1 MLRHSSYSTEGT
13 PEEPQSL
20 SSPDHSL
27 SQENA
32 DFAPVEMEPEKGIED
47 REVILPPS
55 PQSQLH
61 SLPTLCG
68 TTLGSLESDTRDTDT
83 SSSERHFMPSH
94 RPIALPAAEPD
105 LHAGYLSTG
114 QGLSSSGGQYEED
127 MQWQSILA
135 TNTPPPSDGH
145 LVGFLSMP
153 EWTISRELDS
163 QWKDLSP
170 SRRLDAADGDV
181 EVGDTQPTSPSSAF
195 HTSTCIDDLLI
206 IQRDLYSLSESICTA
221 NTRQTVSKEAPRNRQ
236 SCAGNIEKMFSATES
251 LMHVIH
257 TMNRSDGNTCSQGSS
272 ACRCSSGADRDCRS
286 ESIPNTW
293 RLADNSTVL
302 LILSCYLRLLDMYES
317 LAQFLRHSHQTGSPN
332 STVNAPGIPIFAL
345 GNFNLGTSPDANIGV
360 ILHMVLDMV
369 DRLQT
374 AVSHCAVKATGDLNW
389 ESETAFRR
397 GHAGSWG
404 AGSSSRPSG
413 RAGYQ
418 VDEAHGCSTGRATE
432 TFLRAMLS
440 DVRGHELGLIR
451 NLQDLRRS
459 IRGRWLGALPF
470 T

>member
-1 MLRHSSYSTEGT
+1 MESMLRHSSYSPEGT
-13 PEEPQSL
+13 PEGPQSS
-20 SSPDHSL
+20 SSPDHSVNK
-27 SQENA
+27 ENA
-32 DFAPVEMEPEKGIED
+32 DFATDSIED
-47 REVILPPS
+47 REIILPPS

-61 SLPTLCG
+61 SLPSLCG
-68 TTLGSLESDTRDTDT
+68 TTLGNIESGTHDKDTG
-83 SSSERHFMPSH
+83 SSGRHKMPSH
-94 RPIALPAAEPD
+94 QPIPLPAAEPD
-105 LHAGYLSTG
+105 PDVGCLSLG

-127 MQWQSILA
+127 IQWQSIFG

-153 EWTISRELDS
+153 EWTISPELDS
-163 QWKDLSP
+163 QWKDLGLD
-170 SRRLDAADGDV
+170 RRFGAAKGDG
-181 EVGDTQPTSPSSAF
+181 EVGDTQPQSSSSAF
-195 HTSTCIDDLLI
+195 HTRTCIDDLLV
-206 IQRDLYSLSESICTA
+206 IQRDLYSLSESICTV
-221 NTRQTVSKEAPRNRQ
+221 NTRQTVNREASSHRQ

-257 TMNRSDGNTCSQGSS
+257 TMNRGDGTTCSQGSG
-272 ACRCSSGADRDCRS
+272 ACKCSSGADRDCRS
-286 ESIPNTW
+286 EPTPNTW

-302 LILSCYLRLLDMYES
+302 LILSCYLRLLDMYAS
-317 LAQFLRHSHQTGSPN
+317 LAQFLRDSHQTGSPN
-332 STVNAPGIPIFAL
+332 STVNAPGIPVFAL

-374 AVSHCAVKATGDLNW
+374 AVSHCAAKATGDLNW
-389 ESETAFRR
+389 EPETPFRR
-397 GHAGSWG
+397 GNASSWG
-404 AGSSSRPSG
+404 AGSSGPSS

-432 TFLRAMLS
+432 TFLRVMLS
-440 DVRGHELGLIR
+440 DVRGHELGLTR
-451 NLQDLRRS
+451 SLQDLRRS